1 MAGQDFRLP
10 RPEGHGRPSALRES
24 RWLASYGVKQPY
36 LRIRRRCAPAT
47 SVRLR
52 CATCNRIN
60 KGTAAVHRLDARING
75 AHRADFGQLELPL
88 QLAACLILRVIGLA
102 WQRKGTYPNVQFDFL
117 GYC

>member
-1 MAGQDFRLP
+1 MRYAAVTEARFAVVV
-10 RPEGHGRPSALRES
+10 ALLHKGAPVN
-24 RWLASYGVKQPY
+24 LAIDRSDELSCFAACPIASY

-52 CATCNRIN
+52 CAACNRIN

-88 QLAACLILRVIGLA
+88 QLAACLILRVIG
-102 WQRKGTYPNVQFDFL
+102 
-117 GYC
+117 